1 MTTHSTGAGRPW
13 RATLL
18 IGALC
23 VAATSCGADPGVAEV
38 EDPRPA
44 LILARDAV
52 WRAYFGGDSAK
63 LVELLP
69 DTMVAMGKHR
79 ADIIRD
85 AQAFV
90 ADSGRFLGIRFSDDE
105 FYVRGDVALVFSRYE
120 VNLTRRGKP
129 APMSGRAIELFEKRN
144 GRWINPSWHLD
155 DDQP

>member
-1 MTTHSTGAGRPW
+1 M
-13 RATLL
+13 
-18 IGALC
+18 
-23 VAATSCGADPGVAEV
+23 AEA

-44 LILARDAV
+44 LIVARDAV
-52 WRAYFGGDSAK
+52 WRAYFEGDSAK

-105 FYVRGDVALVFSRYE
+105 FYVRGDVALVFSRYR
-120 VNLTRRGKP
+120 VDLVRGGKP
-129 APMSGRAIELFEKRN
+129 APMTGRAIELFEKRN

-155 DDQP
+155 DSQP

>member
-1 MTTHSTGAGRPW
+1 M
-13 RATLL
+13 
-18 IGALC
+18 
-23 VAATSCGADPGVAEV
+23 AEA

-44 LILARDAV
+44 LIVARDAV
-52 WRAYFGGDSAK
+52 WRAYFEGDSAK

-85 AQAFV
+85 AQGFV
-90 ADSGRFLGIRFSDDE
+90 ADSGKFLGIRFSDDE